1 MREKTMKKILLPLLM
16 VSMLLLTS
24 CMSMMLQST
33 IKNTPISN
41 KIMLHDNVRVGDYA
55 IYKSKVD
62 AEDEQSK
69 AMIGET
75 TVTVKV
81 TNVTRNRVTILQT
94 MKTTGVA
101 AIFANTMEFEL
112 ISDLDGNI
120 QSGSFYEGPEKTPL
134 KIAKPG
140 DDVYNTFGKLNKT
153 DHKKWNIPGE
163 ITVPAGTFKV
173 DAMYYNDKDMQE
185 GTHSVY
191 LGTKKVKFFNVAT
204 MLVEEKPD
212 GIKSTVI
219 MELVE
224 QGTK

>member
-1 MREKTMKKILLPLLM
+1 MKKFLLLIIVL
-16 VSMLLLTS
+16 SMLLLTS

-41 KIMLHDNVRVGDYA
+41 KIMLHDNIRAGDYA
-55 IYKSKVD
+55 IYKSKIDV
-62 AEDEQSK
+62 EDEQSK

-81 TNVTRNRVTILQT
+81 INITRNRVTILQT
-94 MKTTGVA
+94 MHTTGVA

-112 ISDLDGNI
+112 ISDLKGNI
-120 QSGSFYEGPEKTPL
+120 ISGSFYEGPEKTPL

-153 DHKKWNIPGE
+153 DHSKWNIPGKV
-163 ITVPAGTFKV
+163 TVPAGTFTV

-204 MLVEEKPD
+204 MVVEEKPD
-212 GIKSTVI
+212 GTKIRTV

-224 QGTK
+224 QGRK